1 MFKDII
7 IKIIYYNKYIIMDNK
22 YYTSKLTLDKKY
34 NIIKYNKPVANTNN
48 LYNHIKYY
56 RTQVVE
62 ASTNDIVCVGPCKSI
77 PYNTFV
83 TMVNNNDDI
92 VFEEFIDGVMINLF
106 YTDTGWEIATRSTV
120 GGHTRF
126 YFEEEG
132 MTFNEMFY
140 DAVSHN
146 NINLDLLHTEYC
158 YSFVLQHPR
167 HRIVVPVDSPTL
179 YLVEA
184 YKINDNKIRMAN
196 IHTELLLSDVLESKL
211 LIPKVFKF
219 DNPDDAVKHYNHY
232 TGDYSTMGVV
242 LKDYK
247 QQLRTKIRT
256 PAYIQVKLL
265 KGNQP
270 NKQYLFVSLYKTNS
284 VNEYLTYFPEDYDLF
299 TVLKNSL
306 HKYTN
311 DVYNSYV
318 QCFILKNKHIN
329 EYPPHVKY
337 SLSQLHT
344 HYLERLR
351 PNNLSISHKR
361 VVNWVKIQE
370 DRSVSHF
377 INMSK

>member
-1 MFKDII
+1 M
-7 IKIIYYNKYIIMDNK
+7 IKNTILLN
-22 YYTSKLTLDKKY
+22 TT
-34 NIIKYNKPVANTNN
+34 KPVANTNN

-62 ASTNDIVCVGPCKSI
+62 ANTNDIVCVGPCKSI

-140 DAVSHN
+140 DAVSYN
-146 NINLDLLHTEYC
+146 NINIDLLHKEYC

-184 YKINDNKIRMAN
+184 YKITDNKIRMAN
-196 IHTELLLSDVLESKL
+196 IHTELRLSDVLESKL

-219 DNPDDAVKHYNHY
+219 DNPDDAVKQYNHY
-232 TGDYSTMGVV
+232 SMD
-242 LKDYK
+242 
-247 QQLRTKIRT
+247 
-256 PAYIQVKLL
+256 
-265 KGNQP
+265 
-270 NKQYLFVSLYKTNS
+270 
-284 VNEYLTYFPEDYDLF
+284 
-299 TVLKNSL
+299 
-306 HKYTN
+306 
-311 DVYNSYV
+311 
-318 QCFILKNKHIN
+318 
-329 EYPPHVKY
+329 
-337 SLSQLHT
+337 
-344 HYLERLR
+344 
-351 PNNLSISHKR
+351 
-361 VVNWVKIQE
+361 
-370 DRSVSHF
+370 
-377 INMSK
+377 

>member
-1 MFKDII
+1 
-7 IKIIYYNKYIIMDNK
+7 MDNK

-34 NIIKYNKPVANTNN
+34 CIIKYNKHVVNTNN

-56 RTQVVE
+56 RTQVVK

-83 TMVNNNDDI
+83 TMVNTNSDI
-92 VFEEFIDGVMINLF
+92 VFEEFIDGIMINLF

-126 YFEEEG
+126 YFEEDG
-132 MTFNEMFY
+132 KTFNEMFY

-146 NINLDLLHTEYC
+146 NINLDLLHKEYC
-158 YSFVLQHPR
+158 YSFVLQHPQ
-167 HRIVVPVDSPTL
+167 HRIIVPVDSPKL

-184 YKINDNKIRMAN
+184 YKITDNKIRMAN

-219 DNPDDAVKHYNHY
+219 DNPDDAVKQYNHY
-232 TGDYSTMGVV
+232 SMDYTTMGVV
-242 LKDYK
+242 LKDYN
-247 QQLRTKIRT
+247 QHIRTKIRT
-256 PAYIQVKLL
+256 PAYIKVKLL

-270 NKQYLFVSLYKTNS
+270 NKQYLFVSLYKTNR
-284 VNEYLTYFPEDYDLF
+284 VNDYLTYFPEDSYLF
-299 TVLKNSL
+299 AGFKNSL
-306 HKYTN
+306 YKYTN
-311 DVYNSYV
+311 ELYNSYV
-318 QCFILKNKHIN
+318 QCFIRKTKHIR
-329 EYPPHVKY
+329 EYPPHIKY

-344 HYLERLR
+344 LYLERLR
-351 PNNLSISHKR
+351 PNNHSIDHKT
-361 VVNWVKIQE
+361 VVNWLIIQE

-377 INMSK
+377 LNMSK